1 MAVVLAWGW
10 GAVATAR
17 LCVPSVRGSG
27 HSGYEGGPLVSM
39 HSFTP
44 LAVLTQ
50 GQGTGGCGT
59 GAKCVHIHAGS
70 GDCAGRRAG
79 PLVTVPSFAT
89 GGCVGVGVGYW
100 WSLYLQMLQ
109 WQWQHGGWVQCT
121 QASSSGM
128 AECTGRKLK
137 ARSVCTG
144 AGKVI
149 WVLAAYK
156 HLQARW
162 HEGGCSGRREWD
174 QVVWCTVCCGWEW
187 CWSSPP
193 FRHDL
198 PTQVLRC
205 RPPGP
210 IPPGHPRLHCKQGQ
224 PG

>member
-10 GAVATAR
+10 GAAATAR
-17 LCVPSVRGSG
+17 LCVPSVHGSG
-27 HSGYEGGPLVSM
+27 HSGYEGRPLVSM

-50 GQGTGGCGT
+50 RQGTGGCGT
-59 GAKCVHIHAGS
+59 GAKCVHILAGS
-70 GDCAGRRAG
+70 SDCAGCRAG

-89 GGCVGVGVGYW
+89 GGCVGIGVGYW

-109 WQWQHGGWVQCT
+109 WQWQHGGRVQCT

-137 ARSVCTG
+137 ARSVHRCWESDSG
-144 AGKVI
+144 IGCIQAPAGKLAWGRLQWEERVGSGGLVHGLL
-149 WVLAAYK
+149 WVGVVLEFSAI
-156 HLQARW
+156 QARSAN
-162 HEGGCSGRREWD
+162 SGW
-174 QVVWCTVCCGWEW
+174 
-187 CWSSPP
+187 
-193 FRHDL
+193 
-198 PTQVLRC
+198 C